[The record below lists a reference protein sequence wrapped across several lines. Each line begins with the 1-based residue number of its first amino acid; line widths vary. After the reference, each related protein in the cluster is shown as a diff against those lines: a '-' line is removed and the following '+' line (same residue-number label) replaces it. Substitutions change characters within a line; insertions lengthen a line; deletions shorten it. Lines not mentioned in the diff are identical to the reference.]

1 MDSRVPEI
9 RKHLKKKLDAYRYEH
24 TLGVMYTAGSLAMA
38 YGYDYEKAMIAGLLH
53 DIGKLE
59 MAKYVYQKGQK
70 PLTIE
75 EIKYV
80 RLHPTLGYA
89 ITSQNHYSDFIIKSI
104 LYHHENYDGSGFPS
118 NLKEDEIPI
127 GARILR
133 ICDVFAALISD
144 RPYRR
149 AFSWEKAVA
158 IMIEEIKNFDLK
170 LFLCFLEIIHDE
182 VICERLRTC
191 EQMKWDLEED
201 TLWQ

>member
-1 MDSRVPEI
+1 
-9 RKHLKKKLDAYRYEH
+9 
-24 TLGVMYTAGSLAMA
+24 
-38 YGYDYEKAMIAGLLH
+38 
-53 DIGKLE
+53 

-80 RLHPTLGYA
+80 RIHPTVGYA
-89 ITSQNHYSDFIIKSI
+89 IMSTNQYSNFIAKSI

-118 NLKEDEIPI
+118 NLKEDAIPI

-133 ICDVFAALISD
+133 ICDVFAALISN

-149 AFSWEKAVA
+149 AFTWEKAIA

-182 VICERLRTC
+182 SICERIRTC
-191 EQMKWDLEED
+191 GQMKWDLEEE